1 MTVEI
6 LVPQDS
12 MSRVKQA
19 LGPLPSARFH
29 SRPSARSTSR
39 LVVTSLDSLNTASG
53 RASLEEL
60 LRQVPKEERF
70 VVLFAIGVAAIAV
83 AALQAFGRLSQ
94 QTRDVP
100 YVAPNLDAI
109 HRLILAR
116 RNHAEKA
123 LIASAAIEDDK
134 LVVWSCEPIRYAVPL
149 AELHALAGLDADALR
164 RFEVST
170 SGSRIRWPEADIDLN
185 LDTVRE
191 HADPA
196 VKAAN
201 EAKARQEASRYASA
215 IRGLR
220 RERGIKQAGISG
232 ICEREVR
239 RIESGETVPHIESL
253 RKLAAAHEMTLNEY
267 MAVLAKRHSS
277 RRDQQA

>member
-12 MSRVKQA
+12 MSRVKRA

-29 SRPSARSTSR
+29 SRPSAGSTSR
-39 LVVTSLDSLNTASG
+39 LVVSPLDSLNTASG
-53 RASLEEL
+53 RAALDEL
-60 LRQVPKEERF
+60 LRQVPKEERL
-70 VVLFAIGVAAIAV
+70 VVLFSIGVAAIAV
-83 AALQAFGRLSQ
+83 VALQAFGRLSQ

-109 HRLILAR
+109 RRLILAR

-134 LVVWSCEPIRYAVPL
+134 LVVWSCEPIRYVVPV
-149 AELHALAGLDADALR
+149 AELHALADLDADALL
-164 RFEVST
+164 RFEVSA

-196 VKAAN
+196 VKAAH
-201 EAKARQEASRYASA
+201 ESKARREASRYASA
-215 IRGLR
+215 IRALR
-220 RERGIKQAGISG
+220 VERGIKQTEVSG
-232 ICEREVR
+232 LSEREVR

-253 RKLAAAHEMTLNEY
+253 RKLAAAHEMIVDEY
-267 MAVLAKRHSS
+267 MAVLAQRHSS
-277 RRDQQA
+277 HS